1 MEGRG
6 QRTGGASMGDPAWC
20 PVLRPNRAEFS
31 RPFVQYVEEAF
42 KANPDAPMLKVVPPK
57 GWTPRTEPFPSLDS
71 LRISTPIKQH
81 VSGLP
86 VVPRGLL
93 TCRCHMRPQPHC
105 GVLSLT
111 GHCRLHQYRCGL
123 LMLHLSCRCLAPRAH
138 TGAYW
143 RSSG

>member
-111 GHCRLHQYRCGL
+111 GHCRFT
-123 LMLHLSCRCLAPRAH
+123 S
-138 TGAYW
+138 TGAAC
-143 RSSG
+143 